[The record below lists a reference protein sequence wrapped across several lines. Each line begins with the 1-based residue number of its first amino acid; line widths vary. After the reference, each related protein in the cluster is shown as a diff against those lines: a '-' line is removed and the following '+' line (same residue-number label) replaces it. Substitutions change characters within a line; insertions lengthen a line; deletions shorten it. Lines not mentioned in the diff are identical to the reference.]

1 MEVRRRDRIKD
12 GSREVLRDIG
22 RSMPRI
28 RHEHPQPGARGDV
41 AHDGEM
47 THPGRQRHDVAT
59 HDFELGNFDL
69 ACQPKAMFPIRVL
82 FEEGVVSLGDTVD
95 MGRQLFHLT
104 LVIAAENRRMY
115 CLHLSVPCDTRWCFR
130 MSIALPSRRESQS
143 NRRRDDQCGETQA
156 RRR

>member
-59 HDFELGNFDL
+59 HDFELGNFDFTRE
-69 ACQPKAMFPIRVL
+69 PNTMFPMLEKDAIGLR
-82 FEEGVVSLGDTVD
+82 DTVD

-104 LVIAAENRRMY
+104 LLIAGE
-115 CLHLSVPCDTRWCFR
+115 LHRITP
-130 MSIALPSRRESQS
+130 
-143 NRRRDDQCGETQA
+143 
-156 RRR
+156 